1 MESTFATS
9 FWNGFGFAAGM
20 VAALGG
26 TFFIL
31 TSSLTTN
38 KLKNKEES
46 NSIELTD
53 FNHQEVQYEQETQEQ
68 GSQNEVQT
76 NEKEIQSELEIQ
88 EQETQFQRH
97 ENVFKK
103 IFDKLE

>member
-1 MESTFATS
+1 MDSNTFVTS

-31 TSSLTTN
+31 TSSLTAN
-38 KLKNKEES
+38 KLKNQEQS
-46 NSIELTD
+46 NSIELTE
-53 FNHQEVQYEQETQEQ
+53 FNHQETQEQEVQYEQETQEQ
-68 GSQNEVQT
+68 EVQST
-76 NEKEIQSELEIQ
+76 YETK
-88 EQETQFQRH
+88 EQETQNETQFERH